1 MAAVDVRDVSDLYL
15 TYNQRRMSA
24 LAILCSTGATLA
36 PSSKKDVDVDVPSF
50 FDRLVSQQHFPT
62 AVRRSAPWMLR
73 QQKTR
78 NLRGA
83 RPREPCLSC
92 LCNAT
97 QHNATIQDN
106 VTSYKPENAI
116 VLRVCRIRLTMSC
129 IYYIC
134 VIVLMQ

>member
-1 MAAVDVRDVSDLYL
+1 MAAVDVKHASGLYL

-24 LAILCSTGATLA
+24 LAILCCNEF
-36 PSSKKDVDVDVPSF
+36 KKDVDVPSF